1 MREPRRGSLFVYSP
15 IQPARASATGCVV
28 TGIESAGE
36 NAWRINIRD
45 RRIGEPQK
53 VEMSFPVSLP
63 LHRQTW
69 FWILSGLLMVSAG
82 FEIRKYFDW
91 LVTYRALE
99 QTHMRWEGG
108 GDRTDVTA
116 PVAATKN

>member
-1 MREPRRGSLFVYSP
+1 
-15 IQPARASATGCVV
+15 VV

-69 FWILSGLLMVSAG
+69 LDFVRPPDGQRGLRNPEIL
-82 FEIRKYFDW
+82 
-91 LVTYRALE
+91 
-99 QTHMRWEGG
+99 
-108 GDRTDVTA
+108 
-116 PVAATKN
+116 